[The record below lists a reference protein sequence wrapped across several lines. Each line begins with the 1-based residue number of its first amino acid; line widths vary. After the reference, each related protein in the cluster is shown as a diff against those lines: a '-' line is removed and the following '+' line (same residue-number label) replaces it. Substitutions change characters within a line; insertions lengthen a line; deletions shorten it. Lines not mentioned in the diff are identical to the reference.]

1 MPMRSLNNN
10 PTAQEIFSLTTSF
23 TNIMRN
29 LPFEQLHEISLKEV
43 YQKATAENS
52 DLRKDIRLK
61 TLRHHFGIEQIKKM
75 DLFKSY
81 RIVNDRRMVSTSDER
96 NESGISVL
104 RIQLTIGEW
113 SALVTKETNQ
123 EFESGISVLR
133 SQLFCCA

>member
-1 MPMRSLNNN
+1 MPMRSLNND

-29 LPFEQLHEISLKEV
+29 LPFEQLHEITLKEV

-75 DLFKSY
+75 GLFKSY
-81 RIVNDRRMVSTSDER
+81 QNVNDRRMVSTSDER
-96 NESGISVL
+96 NESGI
-104 RIQLTIGEW
+104 RIR
-113 SALVTKETNQ
+113 N
-123 EFESGISVLR
+123 
-133 SQLFCCA
+133 FCFA

>member
-1 MPMRSLNNN
+1 
-10 PTAQEIFSLTTSF
+10 
-23 TNIMRN
+23 MRN
-29 LPFEQLHEISLKEV
+29 LPFEQLHEITLKEV

-81 RIVNDRRMVSTSDER
+81 QIVNDRRMVRTSDER